1 MVLRIF
7 TNSCSIVLHEIALT
21 PSENIMPKT
30 HKHPRWIPELPR
42 GSWCFMLS
50 GSCKLCASKIWCELG
65 DSFQLKVKA
74 FWINE
79 TRLSI
84 KLKCKVFM
92 HRTVTVELCVIK
104 CSYIQN
110 SSCWAAGKLPGR
122 ILNIRTFYDTELKSG
137 ANPQNDILEVHVRIF
152 SDPCIS
158 KL

>member
-1 MVLRIF
+1 MQYIF
-7 TNSCSIVLHEIALT
+7 IVLHEIALT

-30 HKHPRWIPELPR
+30 HKHPRWIPELLR

-84 KLKCKVFM
+84 KLKYKVFM
-92 HRTVTVELCVIK
+92 HRTVDI
-104 CSYIQN
+104 IQN
-110 SSCWAAGKLPGR
+110 CQLLQYSSCIGTKSWAILIKLWLAWVVEGLEAGSNKLWP
-122 ILNIRTFYDTELKSG
+122 I
-137 ANPQNDILEVHVRIF
+137 V
-152 SDPCIS
+152 
-158 KL
+158 

>member
-1 MVLRIF
+1 MGIWTLFLHLKMWVLSSKIFIF
-7 TNSCSIVLHEIALT
+7 TNSCSIVIHEIALT
-21 PSENIMPKT
+21 PLENIMPKT
-30 HKHPRWIPELPR
+30 HKHPRWIPELLR

-92 HRTVTVELCVIK
+92 HRTVDI
-104 CSYIQN
+104 IQN
-110 SSCWAAGKLPGR
+110 CQLLQYSRGWKVYGKCDV
-122 ILNIRTFYDTELKSG
+122 N
-137 ANPQNDILEVHVRIF
+137 
-152 SDPCIS
+152 IS
-158 KL
+158 KVPAEVLPL